1 MPMQGKILYDWPNAK
16 IEESLILS
24 ALDQLGTE
32 PYDVTIVG
40 AGVVGCAIAYNL
52 SQYQLRVL
60 LVDKRYDVGEGTSK
74 GNSAI
79 IATGFDATPGSLE
92 SQLVTQASR
101 KWPELAHKLKIPVV
115 FCLGAVFGRCHPLV
129 NEELLPGHIT
139 VNGQYC
145 VIHIKK
151 YNVEF
156 LHFSYLCSNFPN
168 TIRVHARCFK
178 TDLATFLP
186 LR

>member
-1 MPMQGKILYDWPNAK
+1 MPIQGKILYDWPNAK
-16 IEESLILS
+16 IEESLVLS

-92 SQLVTQASR
+92 WQLVTQASR
-101 KWPELAHKLKIPVV
+101 MRRKRNVSNQMRRPKFEAGFLFPASLSPTHLSPQSPTLKWPWL
-115 FCLGAVFGRCHPLV
+115 
-129 NEELLPGHIT
+129 T
-139 VNGQYC
+139 VWTS
-145 VIHIKK
+145 
-151 YNVEF
+151 F
-156 LHFSYLCSNFPN
+156 W
-168 TIRVHARCFK
+168 ARTSSGFRTVK
-178 TDLATFLP
+178 AQ
-186 LR
+186 